1 MTKKPHG
8 HASPLL
14 TAADFANLSLLEP
27 YAPLRQ
33 LLESATVVG
42 SDEMPH
48 TVVTMNSQV
57 VLLDETTGERR
68 AVRVVF
74 PDDADP
80 AAGLISVL
88 DPLGLRL
95 LSASQDQVIECEL
108 ADGAHRLRLEQ
119 VLYQP
124 EHSLRTN
131 LVIRR

>member
-1 MTKKPHG
+1 MTNARHTHG
-8 HASPLL
+8 SPLL
-14 TAADFANLSLLEP
+14 TAADCANLSLLEP
-27 YAPLRQ
+27 YAPLRR

-57 VLLDETTGERR
+57 VLHDETTGERR
-68 AVRVVF
+68 AMRVVF

-88 DPLGLRL
+88 DPLGVRL
-95 LSASQDQVIECEL
+95 LSASQHQVIVCEL
-108 ADGAHRLRLEQ
+108 ADGVHRLRLEQ

>member
-1 MTKKPHG
+1 MTNKLHRHG
-8 HASPLL
+8 LPLL

-27 YAPLRQ
+27 YAPLRK
-33 LLESATVVG
+33 LLEAATVVG

-57 VLLDETTGERR
+57 VLHDETTGKGRT
-68 AVRVVF
+68 VRVVF
-74 PDDADP
+74 PDDAD
-80 AAGLISVL
+80 ADAGLISVL
-88 DPLGLRL
+88 DPLGVRL

-108 ADGAHRLRLEQ
+108 ADGVHRLRLEQ